1 MADPQDHPIYDA
13 LVIPTEALD
22 KGGLEILRA
31 GLIKDELYVT
41 ARSTFDHSSVWG
53 EVLADVT
60 RRLARFYM
68 ADGKYTQKD
77 AFAAI
82 SGAYAA
88 DLGARV
94 APAKRKAS
102 ASARKSKTRS
112 KAKRAKTAARR
123 KARR

>member
-13 LVIPTEALD
+13 LVLPNDALD
-22 KGGLEILRA
+22 KGGIEILRA

-41 ARSTFDHSSVWG
+41 ARPTFDHPSVWG

-60 RRLARFYM
+60 RRLARFYA

-88 DLGARV
+88 DLGAPVIAEKPKPR
-94 APAKRKAS
+94 
-102 ASARKSKTRS
+102 ASARKTTKR
-112 KAKRAKTAARR
+112 KPARAKKTARR